1 MQVKKND
8 NVPFL
13 YTQLH
18 IVKGEIYITSKNYS
32 PIRKTINGSKKVKEV
47 DGILD
52 LINETRVKAGLEP
65 VPNSKEKY
73 VKERAEV
80 IFNRLKEEL
89 EDRELKPLLEAYNL
103 GVFNADKKLTGKEVE
118 GMLRDILKRS

>member
-18 IVKGEIYITSKNYS
+18 IVKGEIYVTSRNHS

-52 LINETRVKAGLEP
+52 LINETRAKAKLSP
-65 VPNSKEKY
+65 VPEDKEKY
-73 VKERAEV
+73 VKERAET
-80 IFNRLKEEL
+80 IFNRLKEEM
-89 EDRELKPLLEAYNL
+89 EYQKLKPLLEAYNL